1 MVQKSRVE
9 EARWV
14 RDGERGGGG
23 FDLVGVKIL
32 RLVAIFEGKVLE
44 ERVGGK
50 RGCEEIGG
58 EEMGRVREDCGLGLR
73 EEERG
78 GGWWLEG
85 WLWWR
90 WHGVGFFRRWWRWK

>member
-1 MVQKSRVE
+1 M
-9 EARWV
+9 
-14 RDGERGGGG
+14 
-23 FDLVGVKIL
+23 
-32 RLVAIFEGKVLE
+32 E

-58 EEMGRVREDCGLGLR
+58 EEVGRVREDCGLGLR

-85 WLWWR
+85 WL
-90 WHGVGFFRRWWRWK
+90 